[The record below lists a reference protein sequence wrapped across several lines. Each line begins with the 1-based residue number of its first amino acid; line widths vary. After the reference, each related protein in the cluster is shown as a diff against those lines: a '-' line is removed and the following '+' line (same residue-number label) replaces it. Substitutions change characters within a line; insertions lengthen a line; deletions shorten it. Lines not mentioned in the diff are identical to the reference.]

1 VRQHQPVLRQVAI
14 LGLCRCG
21 CDNGFSF
28 FNPPNHLDSHPYFF
42 SLPLRRWPSL
52 IIIRLINVQCPM
64 DPVVATALPNSGPT
78 ARVPVSSSPVQ
89 HSYGTR
95 IRQNSIIKPSAR
107 LRQSPDPPAP
117 PRRIKPVPMPIMQP
131 SSPSNNMPDFPPL
144 HVMLHPEDANSKV
157 FLAIGRSFLSVV
169 CGVLFPYC
177 CAYNVF

>member
-1 VRQHQPVLRQVAI
+1 MNPSYVRLPYQDSA
-14 LGLCRCG
+14 
-21 CDNGFSF
+21 NAAATTGFPSSTLPTTF
-28 FNPPNHLDSHPYFF
+28 GPHPYFF

-64 DPVVATALPNSGPT
+64 DPVVPTALPNSGPT

-117 PRRIKPVPMPIMQP
+117 PRRIKPVPIPKLNIIQP
-131 SSPSNNMPDFPPL
+131 SSPSNNMPDFPPP